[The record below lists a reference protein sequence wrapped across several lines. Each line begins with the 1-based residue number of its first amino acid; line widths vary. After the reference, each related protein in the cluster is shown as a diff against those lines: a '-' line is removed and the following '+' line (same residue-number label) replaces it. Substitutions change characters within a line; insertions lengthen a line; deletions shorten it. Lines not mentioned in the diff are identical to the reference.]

1 MTNKERVSKIVDRL
15 APELRKLALDI
26 HDNPE
31 LGLQEYKACAW
42 QKELLGRYGFAIE
55 ENFCDIETSYKAVY
69 KGRKPGPKIAFLAE
83 YDALPELG
91 HGCGHNLIAMVSVG
105 CGIACREFA
114 DEYGAQIDVIGTPAE
129 ETAGT
134 KVPMSAKGVF
144 DGYDAVMMAHP
155 AFANAESINTI
166 AMDAYKIEFFGRPA
180 HAAAAPHEGINALDA
195 MINFF
200 NLVNAMRQQTK
211 PDARIH
217 GIITDGGKA
226 ANVIPDYTAANF
238 YIRANRVADVKKLA
252 ERVRN
257 CAAGAALGTGCT
269 YKMEY
274 NEENFKDTCTNKA
287 LNNLAVDNIQ
297 PFLSE
302 PIYRLG
308 DIHAPGSS
316 DLGDVSY
323 EAPAIQVI
331 FKIGEYPNPMGGGHT
346 PEMAA
351 AAGSEYGINN
361 GLNFVKGL
369 VMTAIELMT
378 KPEALAA
385 VKEEFSH
392 VNDEPIMQF

>member
-134 KVPMSAKGVF
+134 KVPMSAKGIF

-226 ANVIPDYTAANF
+226 ANVIPDYTTANF

-392 VNDEPIMQF
+392 VNDEPVMQF

>member
-369 VMTAIELMT
+369 VMTAIEFMT
-378 KPEALAA
+378 KPETLAA

-392 VNDEPIMQF
+392 VNDEPVMQF

>member
-361 GLNFVKGL
+361 GLNFVKRL

-392 VNDEPIMQF
+392 VNDEPVMQF

>member
-287 LNNLAVDNIQ
+287 LNNLAVENIQ

-392 VNDEPIMQF
+392 VNDEPVMQF

>member
-55 ENFCDIETSYKAVY
+55 DNFCDIETSYKAVY

-392 VNDEPIMQF
+392 VNDEPVMQF

>member
-114 DEYGAQIDVIGTPAE
+114 DEYGAQIDVIGTPVE

-134 KVPMSAKGVF
+134 KVPISAKGVF

-369 VMTAIELMT
+369 VMTAIKLMT

-392 VNDEPIMQF
+392 VNDEPVMQF

>member
-144 DGYDAVMMAHP
+144 DGYDAIMMAHP

-238 YIRANRVADVKKLA
+238 YIRANRVGDVKKLA

-392 VNDEPIMQF
+392 VNDEPVMQF

>member
-1 MTNKERVSKIVDRL
+1 MTNKERVSKIVDAL

-42 QKELLGRYGFAIE
+42 QKELLGKYGFEIE

-134 KVPMSAKGVF
+134 KVPMSAKGGF

-166 AMDAYKIEFFGRPA
+166 AMDAYKIEFFGRAA

-211 PDARIH
+211 PNARIH

-392 VNDEPIMQF
+392 VNDEPVMQF

>member
-1 MTNKERVSKIVDRL
+1 MTNKEKVSKIVDAL

-166 AMDAYKIEFFGRPA
+166 AMDAYKIEFFGKPA

-308 DIHAPGSS
+308 DLHAPGSS

-392 VNDEPIMQF
+392 VNDEPVMQF

>member
-1 MTNKERVSKIVDRL
+1 MTNKERVSKIVDAL

-42 QKELLGRYGFAIE
+42 QKELLGKYGFEIE

-166 AMDAYKIEFFGRPA
+166 AMDAYKIEFFGKPA

-308 DIHAPGSS
+308 DLHAPGSS

-392 VNDEPIMQF
+392 VNDEPVMQF

>member
-1 MTNKERVSKIVDRL
+1 MTNKERVSKIVDAL

-42 QKELLGRYGFAIE
+42 QKELLGKYGFEIE

-166 AMDAYKIEFFGRPA
+166 AMDAYKIEFFGKPA

-392 VNDEPIMQF
+392 VNDEPVMQF

>member
-144 DGYDAVMMAHP
+144 GGYDAVMMAHP

-238 YIRANRVADVKKLA
+238 YIRANRVGDVKKLA

-346 PEMAA
+346 LEMAA

-378 KPEALAA
+378 KPETLAA

-392 VNDEPIMQF
+392 VNDEPVMQF

>member
-166 AMDAYKIEFFGRPA
+166 AMDAYKIEIFGRPA

-392 VNDEPIMQF
+392 VNDEPVMQF

>member
-69 KGRKPGPKIAFLAE
+69 KGRKPGPKIAFLSE

-392 VNDEPIMQF
+392 VNDEPVMQF

>member
-351 AAGSEYGINN
+351 AAGSEYGINT

-369 VMTAIELMT
+369 VMTAIEFMT
-378 KPEALAA
+378 KPETLAA

-392 VNDEPIMQF
+392 VNDEPVMQF

>member
-323 EAPAIQVI
+323 EAAAIQVI

-392 VNDEPIMQF
+392 VNDEPVMQF

>member
-15 APELRKLALDI
+15 VPELRKLALDI

-392 VNDEPIMQF
+392 VNDEPVMQF

>member
-42 QKELLGRYGFAIE
+42 QKELLGRYGFEIE

-166 AMDAYKIEFFGRPA
+166 AMDAYKIEFFGKPA

-308 DIHAPGSS
+308 DLHAPGSS

-392 VNDEPIMQF
+392 VNDEPVMQF

>member
-180 HAAAAPHEGINALDA
+180 HTAAAPHEGINALDA

-392 VNDEPIMQF
+392 VNDEPVMQL

>member
-369 VMTAIELMT
+369 VMSAIELMT
-378 KPEALAA
+378 KPETLAA

-392 VNDEPIMQF
+392 VNDEPVMQF

>member
-42 QKELLGRYGFAIE
+42 QKELLGRYGLAIE

-369 VMTAIELMT
+369 VMAAIELMT

-392 VNDEPIMQF
+392 VNDEPVMQF